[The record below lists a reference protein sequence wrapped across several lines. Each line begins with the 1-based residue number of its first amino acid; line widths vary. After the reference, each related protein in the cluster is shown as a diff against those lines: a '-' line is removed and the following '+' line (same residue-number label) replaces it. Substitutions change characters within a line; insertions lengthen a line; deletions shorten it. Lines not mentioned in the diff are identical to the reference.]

1 MDTKEEKSNLPV
13 KEEISPE
20 VKDDTEE
27 VVETT
32 PKEVVEDD
40 SDKEVTQENENEN
53 ENEKENEKEDEKEK
67 ENTSKKSSSSS
78 LNKPKSILRKRK
90 TEEEE
95 ENSESFSDEMS
106 SISSIKKKHIEF
118 SDDNI
123 VYTLEREEEEEE
135 EGDEEEVEDGQNFNK
150 SLVNSV
156 MVIVKRYLL
165 FAIVI
170 SAGFC
175 FSYYSYNKNK
185 KPFSSHQRT
194 GAIIGRSEQKQAPI
208 QWEKPVEETEKKTP
222 LIPIKSL
229 TLTDFLNAETKTES
243 VLLEETTE
251 SVEGGRKSKRAEKEK
266 SFKRIVAVGDVHGDF
281 RKLASV
287 LYTAKLIDPYT
298 DWIAED
304 TLLIQTG
311 DLIDR
316 GSDTIPI
323 FDLMLK
329 LREQAHKMGSEVYI
343 LLGNHEVMNL
353 QEDYRYVTRGDVMS
367 FGGLY
372 TRKREFALTGKYGK
386 LLREEMNTTMII
398 DDTLFVHAGLN
409 TAYAKA
415 GVDQINNY
423 VHYILQN
430 YPAEQLFYATVFGND
445 GPFWTRLMAL
455 GEEEYTCEELDSVLE
470 ILEVKRMV
478 VGHTVQENGR
488 INTRCKGKL
497 IMIDVGLSEF
507 YGGNFAYLEFLNE
520 KNQIWA
526 VYSDVVRQRLS

>member
-1 MDTKEEKSNLPV
+1 MDFQEEKSNLPE
-13 KEEISPE
+13 KEEISTE
-20 VKDDTEE
+20 IKDDTKDT
-27 VVETT
+27 VETT
-32 PKEVVEDD
+32 SNDVVDD
-40 SDKEVTQENENEN
+40 KSSDKEADPEIEN
-53 ENEKENEKEDEKEK
+53 D
-67 ENTSKKSSSSS
+67 NTSKKSSSSS
-78 LNKPKSILRKRK
+78 LSKPKSILRKRK

-95 ENSESFSDEMS
+95 ENSESCSDEV

-123 VYTLEREEEEEE
+123 VYTLEREEEDEEE
-135 EGDEEEVEDGQNFNK
+135 ESSTQTYDDK

-175 FSYYSYNKNK
+175 FSYYSYNKK
-185 KPFSSHQRT
+185 SYVSHQRT
-194 GAIIGRSEQKQAPI
+194 GAIIGRSEQKQAPV
-208 QWEKPVEETEKKTP
+208 QWEKPVEETEEKKP

-229 TLTDFLNAETKTES
+229 KLTDFLTAEPKTEK
-243 VLLEETTE
+243 VLLEEITE
-251 SVEGGRKSKRAEKEK
+251 AVEGNKKSKRGEKEK
-266 SFKRIVAVGDVHGDF
+266 KYKRIVAVGDVHGDF

-329 LREQAHKMGSEVYI
+329 LREQAQKVGGDVYM

-372 TRKREFALTGKYGK
+372 TRKREFALAGKYGK
-386 LLREEMNTTMII
+386 LLREDMNTTMIV

-409 TAYAKA
+409 SAYAKA
-415 GVDQINNY
+415 GIDQINNY